1 MDTHLGKYKF
11 LEPYVSFTGKIELM
25 PTYSEMSWELKD
37 IVYKELFP
45 FYHVR
50 VCGYCAKK

>member
-1 MDTHLGKYKF
+1 MDTYLGKYEF